1 MWETLGIKPI
11 IAASTA
17 ALSSAAILL
26 ARPILATFGEF
37 ASVVE
42 FIWKLV
48 AAAVG
53 IGAAWYLFRL
63 QRAKSRVAEIEER
76 KAKIEEREALV
87 KEQTLLFEQALSV
100 ARMCDFC
107 ESEPKFSCVVPDK
120 LRPASCPKK
129 SKPPA

>member
-26 ARPILATFGEF
+26 ARPILGTFGEF

-63 QRAKSRVAEIEER
+63 QRAKSRIAEIEER

-87 KEQTLLFEQALSV
+87 HEQTQRFEQAVAV
-100 ARMCDFC
+100 ARMCHQCAEDD
-107 ESEPKFSCVVPDK
+107 KFECVVPDEI
-120 LRPASCPKK
+120 RPRSCPKK
-129 SKPPA
+129 DKTL